1 MSDAPNPDTVTI
13 TKADLETLQRS
24 YRLFNKLWDDPKNG
38 ATLKRAA
45 KEADPT
51 LRIPEIDVAEPL
63 LAPIREEMETFK
75 KTAGELRAENEALR
89 QSLED
94 DKAMG
99 KLLKDLGSAQSR
111 YRLTDEG
118 MAEVKRVMQER
129 NIADPHAAAALVAS
143 EIEPA
148 KVVRD
153 TNFAP
158 ADLNVLGMDGKAEDD
173 STKRLHDNPVKW
185 QDQEI
190 AEIMGEFERGEA
202 A

>member
-1 MSDAPNPDTVTI
+1 MSDAPDPNNVLI
-13 TKADLETLQRS
+13 TKDDLGKLQS
-24 YRLFNKLWDDPKNG
+24 VWKLFNSLWDDPKHG

-45 KEADPT
+45 KEKDPT

-118 MAEVKRVMQER
+118 MAEVKKIMQER

-148 KVVRD
+148 KVIRD

-173 STKRLHDNPVKW
+173 STRRLHDNPIKW

-190 AEIMGEFERGEA
+190 SNIMQEFEGSEA